1 MTANI
6 RAYKADME
14 LTKHCMVAYGPEH
27 NTDMLIYAAN
37 MAGMVRPHQDACPGI
52 THHNKQPLSV
62 RASLTQVEGE
72 VCSSACAW

>member
-27 NTDMLIYAAN
+27 NTDMLIYAAQ
-37 MAGMVRPHQDACPGI
+37 MAGMVTSQIRDLSAHCAGTQFKQLLVLGHGTPSLC
-52 THHNKQPLSV
+52 HHDRTL
-62 RASLTQVEGE
+62 
-72 VCSSACAW
+72 

>member
-37 MAGMVRPHQDACPGI
+37 MAGMVRPCQSTFPA
-52 THHNKQPLSV
+52 
-62 RASLTQVEGE
+62 
-72 VCSSACAW
+72 VCSVTSIPGLCFQP

>member
-37 MAGMVRPHQDACPGI
+37 MAGMVRAGQDPCPSIQG
-52 THHNKQPLSV
+52 
-62 RASLTQVEGE
+62 
-72 VCSSACAW
+72 